1 MSNESVK
8 GTLNRTTSNA
18 PAKKE
23 MSFPVMLEAYKGEIA
38 RALPRHMNAD
48 RLARIALTEFRKNPK
63 LAECAPKSVFAAI
76 IIASQLGL
84 EPGLLGQ
91 AYLIP
96 FKSECQLIPG
106 YQGLIDLVRRTGKVK
121 RIEAHVVR
129 DGDKFTYKT
138 GLVTVLEHEPNLDSE
153 PGPMRLAYAVAEFE
167 DGGYHVEVMS
177 RHQIE
182 SIRDNSQGY
191 KSAIL
196 YKKDHPWL
204 SNADEMWRKTLIRR
218 ICKYL
223 PKSAELM
230 TALALDDAAGNGAQ
244 GITVEDAVMGE
255 WNGPIVEV
263 TTVEA
268 EKKKETETKQDGVSD
283 IVTPIERREAS
294 APSPEPPPG
303 YATLPSGS
311 NKTGADTYDPA
322 AFRAALSK
330 KLLDATHLYEE
341 KDRKGM
347 RDHFFRTFKIEKVT
361 DLPEELFGEAERM
374 VDEMIELAP
383 KKGA

>member
-8 GTLNRTTSNA
+8 GTLSRTSPNA

-63 LAECAPKSVFAAI
+63 LADCAPKSVFAAI

-138 GLVTVLEHEPNLDSE
+138 GLVTVLEHEPNLDTE

-182 SIRDNSQGY
+182 AIRDNSQGY
-191 KSAIL
+191 KSAVQ

-230 TALALDDAAGNGAQ
+230 TALALDDAANNGAQ
-244 GITVEDAVMGE
+244 GITVEDAVSGE

-263 TTVEA
+263 TTVEV
-268 EKKKETETKQDGVSD
+268 EKKKEPEPKQEETSNA
-283 IVTPIERREAS
+283 ITPEERKEAS
-294 APSPEPPPG
+294 TQSGDVTAAYPPIH
-303 YATLPSGS
+303 
-311 NKTGADTYDPA
+311 DPTN
-322 AFRAALSK
+322 FRAALSK

-361 DLPEELFGEAERM
+361 DLPEESFAEAERM

>member
-1 MSNESVK
+1 MGVSSVQDRVSGNGSSTAQQK
-8 GTLNRTTSNA
+8 TTSTF
-18 PAKKE
+18 PA
-23 MSFPVMLEAYKGEIA
+23 MLEAYKGEIA
-38 RALPRHMNAD
+38 RAIPRHMNAD

-129 DGDKFTYKT
+129 EGDKFTYKT
-138 GLVTVLEHEPNLDSE
+138 GLVTVLEHEPSFDGPE
-153 PGPMRLAYAVAEFE
+153 GPMILAYAVAEFT

-177 RHQIE
+177 KHQIE
-182 SIRDNSQGY
+182 TIRDNSQGY
-191 KSAIL
+191 KSAMQ

-223 PKSAELM
+223 PKSAELV
-230 TALALDDAAGNGAQ
+230 TAIGLDDVAGNGYQ
-244 GITVEDAVMGE
+244 GITIDSAVTGDWSGPVVDAPAETPVQE
-255 WNGPIVEV
+255 KRSQPE
-263 TTVEA
+263 TV
-268 EKKKETETKQDGVSD
+268 
-283 IVTPIERREAS
+283 
-294 APSPEPPPG
+294 SPEIKTHPVEISSLNETAIQG
-303 YATLPSGS
+303 IKMLWSDTLKMYPADRHAEMGS
-311 NKTGADTYDPA
+311 
-322 AFRAALSK
+322 ALKEKFDFASF
-330 KLLDATHLYEE
+330 EE
-341 KDRKGM
+341 IESQDKYSAIMNEIEVIRKG
-347 RDHFFRTFKIEKVT
+347 RTK
-361 DLPEELFGEAERM
+361 
-374 VDEMIELAP
+374 
-383 KKGA
+383 

>member
-1 MSNESVK
+1 MGVSSVQDRVSGNGSSTAQQK
-8 GTLNRTTSNA
+8 TTSTF
-18 PAKKE
+18 PA
-23 MSFPVMLEAYKGEIA
+23 MLEAYKGEIA
-38 RALPRHMNAD
+38 RAIPRHMNAD

-129 DGDKFTYKT
+129 EGDKFTYKT
-138 GLVTVLEHEPNLDSE
+138 GLVTVLEHEPSFDGPE
-153 PGPMRLAYAVAEFE
+153 GPMILAYAVAEFT

-177 RHQIE
+177 KHQIE
-182 SIRDNSQGY
+182 TIRDNSQGY
-191 KSAIL
+191 KSAMQ

-223 PKSAELM
+223 PKSAELV
-230 TALALDDAAGNGAQ
+230 TAIGLDDAAGNGYQ
-244 GITVEDAVMGE
+244 GITVDAAVTGD
-255 WNGPIVEV
+255 WSGPVVDAPAETPV
-263 TTVEA
+263 QEKRSQPETV
-268 EKKKETETKQDGVSD
+268 
-283 IVTPIERREAS
+283 
-294 APSPEPPPG
+294 SPEIKTPPVETSSLNETAIQG
-303 YATLPSGS
+303 IKMLWNETLKRFP
-311 NKTGADTYDPA
+311 ADKHA
-322 AFRAALSK
+322 GMGAALKEKFDFARWEEIDSQDK
-330 KLLDATHLYEE
+330 YEAILHE
-341 KDRKGM
+341 IEAIRKG
-347 RDHFFRTFKIEKVT
+347 DAK
-361 DLPEELFGEAERM
+361 
-374 VDEMIELAP
+374 
-383 KKGA
+383 